1 MLSTPLRRFGNN
13 YYEIERLNS
22 DKFPEFYSASDKS
35 FNICIVKLYKR
46 DYSPQKL
53 ANEIKIMS
61 LLSQNGCPNVLRC
74 ISNSVDEMIVR
85 EKYIVMECAENGNL
99 NKYILSGNFF
109 GENITRILA
118 WKIFHAVLYMHE
130 MGIAHRAISTKNI
143 FLDRFYNLKLGGFD
157 SAIFFGIENE
167 NKNKGIYKKL
177 IKEDIFKLGIL
188 IIQLLTGK
196 LDPKSIKGPIK
207 KAIQSNNLDAFWSI
221 IDGQGRYN
229 FTPELKNLINLML
242 SRKIEDIR
250 KLLSHDWFNK
260 LKKIDK
266 CEIEKLDDYMKS
278 ELKKCE
284 VGEDINGF
292 IN

>member
-22 DKFPEFYSASDKS
+22 DKFPEFYSARDKS

-221 IDGQGRYN
+221 IDGQGEYN
-229 FTPELKNLINLML
+229 FTSELKNLINLML
-242 SRKIEDIR
+242 SKKIEDIR